1 MLFRSSNQ
9 WERFQKLLQGQA
21 QPKLVVWFPDVWPKV
36 YNRYFLDTTYVCL
49 SIWLFIGM
57 YKHCG
62 CMENSE
68 ASTSRATLQRWR
80 LPKPSRMHDSA
91 RLKHRGN
98 ADTPPLSPPLVHH
111 WFKVCKECHQTT
123 AAGPAISC
131 CGKAGR
137 VRHASLLSC
146 LHPSVCVVFFF
157 VCRMR
162 DWIQQTPLNRYTR
175 DFVKTVPFRGSGSG
189 SLGLG

>member
-1 MLFRSSNQ
+1 M
-9 WERFQKLLQGQA
+9 
-21 QPKLVVWFPDVWPKV
+21 P
-36 YNRYFLDTTYVCL
+36 
-49 SIWLFIGM
+49 IWLFIGM
-57 YKHCG
+57 YKHIG
-62 CMENSE
+62 CLENSE

-98 ADTPPLSPPLVHH
+98 ADTPQLSPPLVHH

-146 LHPSVCVVFFF
+146 LHPSVCVVFYF
-157 VCRMR
+157 CMPNAGLNTT
-162 DWIQQTPLNRYTR
+162 DSTQQVHAWLCEDCTFPREWLWKSWPWLEGKTQ
-175 DFVKTVPFRGSGSG
+175 VKTKPTNAICQVYTFWMLFCQWRGET
-189 SLGLG
+189 